1 MTDALVRQTILFR
14 GEVQG
19 VGFRYTAL
27 QVSAGFLVA
36 GFVRNLP
43 NGQVEMVVEGKRE
56 SVDAFV
62 NALAFR
68 MRTHIHETTI
78 ESAAPTGEFD
88 AFNIRR

>member
-1 MTDALVRQTILFR
+1 MTDSLVRQTIHFA

-27 QVSAGFLVA
+27 QVATSYPVT

-68 MRTHIHETTI
+68 MRNHIHQSTV
-78 ESAAPTGEFD
+78 ESSSVTGEFD
-88 AFNIRR
+88 GFNIRR